1 MAGKTP
7 NSQGIVMDSNLCS
20 GLHKLTLARLLHRI
34 VVCSVALLKS
44 RHILHKCMAQQ
55 HPLPVGGVSLTEF
68 ALREMW
74 SIDSSYHMNSQQNH
88 IPLKKGR
95 LQTLCKV
102 IHCAGCVLTN
112 TKPHQL
118 SRDDREMG
126 PATSRTKYSQVASLI
141 NMVVRSFSNVMS
153 VMHYRPIMATSAGF
167 HTGF

>member
-7 NSQGIVMDSNLCS
+7 NSQGIVMDSKLSS
-20 GLHKLTLARLLHRI
+20 GLHKLTLARLLHRT
-34 VVCSVALLKS
+34 VVCSVALLKF
-44 RHILHKCMAQQ
+44 RHIAQVYC
-55 HPLPVGGVSLTEF
+55 LAASTSCGWSFTEF

-118 SRDDREMG
+118 SWDDWEMG
-126 PATSRTKYSQVASLI
+126 PAIQLSHKMKSGGWSYPYGGQKLLKC
-141 NMVVRSFSNVMS
+141 NVCLS
-153 VMHYRPIMATSAGF
+153 CVIGQ
-167 HTGF
+167 